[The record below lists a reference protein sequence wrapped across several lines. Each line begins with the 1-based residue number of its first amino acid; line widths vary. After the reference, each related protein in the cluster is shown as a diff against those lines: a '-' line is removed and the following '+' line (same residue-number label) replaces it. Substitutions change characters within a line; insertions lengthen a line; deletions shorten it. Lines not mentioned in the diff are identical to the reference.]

1 MAQLANLSITAVAFV
16 HRGANRKKFFL
27 TKSDVNRGHSSKGD
41 EMNKIIKKA
50 LQALMKSEEHKNSS
64 ADQLLTALKADEAV
78 VKLKL
83 SDEDFVVVKEDI
95 EFFKSLSGSGDP
107 APSPAPAPAPA
118 DGNSDA
124 QTIINLQKSVTSLQ
138 KTLEGQT
145 KHLRM
150 IEIRKQL
157 ADKAPFAA
165 IDIEKEAELIYD
177 LENSNPEAAKKMLD
191 HFERTSTL
199 LERSG
204 VLNELGSSLPGNDS
218 LVPGSELIS
227 EIAAGREELRKSD
240 DGLTPQRE
248 IDVIVNLVK
257 SKGPEYY
264 DQYVSD
270 HHYNARV
277 GGRRLRVV
285 E

>member
-83 SDEDFVVVKEDI
+83 SDEDFVAVKEDI
-95 EFFKSLSGSGDP
+95 EFFKSLSGAPDP
-107 APSPAPAPAPA
+107 EPAPAADPAG
-118 DGNSDA
+118 GNGDA
-124 QTIINLQKSVTSLQ
+124 QTIINLQKSVVSLQ

-157 ADKAPFAA
+157 AEKAPFAA

-177 LENSNPEAAKKMLD
+177 LENSNPEAAKTMLD
-191 HFERTSTL
+191 HFKRTSTL

-240 DGLTPQRE
+240 NGLTPQRE
-248 IDVIVNLVK
+248 IDVIINLVK